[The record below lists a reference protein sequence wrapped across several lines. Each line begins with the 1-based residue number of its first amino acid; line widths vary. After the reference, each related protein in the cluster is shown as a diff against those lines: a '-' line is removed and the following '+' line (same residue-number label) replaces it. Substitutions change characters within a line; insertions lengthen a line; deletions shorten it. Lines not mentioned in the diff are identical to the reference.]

1 MIGESSTNLGATGSQ
16 FTPVPVARLAD
27 VSLRYGNTVALD
39 SVSLDLP
46 AGCMVGLIG
55 PDGVGKSSLMALIA
69 GSRRIQE
76 GRVEVLG
83 GDMAD
88 ASFRRSVCPRI
99 AYMPQ
104 GLGKNLYPTLS
115 VFENADFFARLFGL
129 ARSEAKRRIA
139 ELLDSIGLGRFPS
152 RPAGKLSG
160 GMKQKLC
167 LVCALIHDPDLLV
180 LDEPT
185 TGVDPLSRRQF
196 WELVDRIRADR
207 PGMSVLVSTAY
218 MEEAARF
225 DHLVAMFAGKVV
237 GTGTPAELQARTGTQ
252 TLEEAFIALLPEEM
266 RQGHK
271 EVVVPPL
278 PPGDQEVIIESQG
291 LTQRFGDFV
300 AVDHVSMQIQRGEI
314 FGFLGA
320 NGCGKSTTMKML
332 CGLLPPT
339 EGKAWLLGQPV
350 DANDVNV
357 RRNIGYMS
365 QAFSLYSEL
374 TVRQNLVLHAQLF
387 DVPKHEIPE
396 RVEETAA
403 RFGLDEIME
412 ALPDSLPLGQR
423 QRLQLAVALI
433 HKPALLLLDEPTSG
447 VDPIARDGFW
457 EYLIELSRKDKVTI
471 FITTH
476 FMNEAMRCDRIS
488 LMNAGKMLVVDSPA
502 GVIQRRHAETLS
514 DAFIGYLEDAQR
526 EKGDAPGPAAK
537 KSEAD
542 APAASGHG
550 PTGASSRF
558 SLQRMLACTHREVME
573 LSRDPI
579 RVTMA
584 ALGSVILMIIMG
596 YGISLDVEHLKYAV
610 LDRDQTTVSR
620 DYAINIAG
628 STRYFI
634 EQPPLTSYDE
644 LDRRMKSGE
653 LSMVLEIPP
662 GFGRDIERQMN
673 VVTSA
678 ASTEEQLGRGGKEQG
693 KGAPALGV
701 WVDGSMPQRGETI
714 RGYVQGIHLLFL
726 QDAARRQLGVR
737 QQLGLGQRQL
747 VTPASIE
754 LRYRYNPDVK
764 SLVAMVPAVIPILL
778 LLIPAMLATLSV
790 VREKDLG
797 SIINFYV
804 TPTSRL
810 EFLLGKQLCYVA
822 LGFLNFLL
830 LAALAVTLFDV
841 PMKGNF
847 WTAAVGA
854 LLYVGCSTGIG
865 IFVSTLTRTQV
876 AALFATAVFTLIPAC
891 NFSGLTDPV
900 SSLEGFGRL
909 VGNVYP
915 TSFFITISRGTF
927 NKALGFDG
935 LYGSFIPLLIAIP
948 VLTGLSAAFL
958 KKQEN

>member
-1 MIGESSTNLGATGSQ
+1 M
-16 FTPVPVARLAD
+16 
-27 VSLRYGNTVALD
+27 
-39 SVSLDLP
+39 
-46 AGCMVGLIG
+46 IG
-55 PDGVGKSSLMALIA
+55 PDGVGKSSLLALVA
-69 GSRRIQE
+69 GARKIQQ
-76 GRVEVLG
+76 GQVEVLG

-88 ASFRRSVCPRI
+88 ADFRRAACPRI

-115 VFENADFFARLFGL
+115 VFENSDFFARLFGL
-129 ARSEAKRRIA
+129 SRGEAKRRIA
-139 ELLDSIGLGRFPS
+139 ELLDSIGLGRFPT

-167 LVCALIHDPDLLV
+167 LVCALIHDPDLLI

-196 WELVDRIRADR
+196 WELIDRIRADR

-225 DHLVAMFAGKVV
+225 DWLVAMFAGKVV
-237 GTGTPAELQARTGTQ
+237 GTGTPAELPARTGTRS
-252 TLEEAFIALLPEEM
+252 LEEAFIALLPEEM
-266 RQGHK
+266 RRGHK
-271 EVVVPPL
+271 EVVVPPR
-278 PPGDQEVIIESQG
+278 PPGEQEVIIESHD

-300 AVDHVSMQIQRGEI
+300 AVDHVNMKIERGEI

-339 EGKAWLLGQPV
+339 SGQAWLLGQPV
-350 DANDVNV
+350 DANDINV

-365 QAFSLYSEL
+365 QAFSLYTEL

-387 DVPKHEIPE
+387 DVPKAEIPQ

-433 HKPALLLLDEPTSG
+433 HKPTLLLLDEPTSG
-447 VDPIARDGFW
+447 VDPVARDVFW

-488 LMNAGKMLVVDSPA
+488 LMNAGKVLVVDTPA
-502 GVIQRRHAETLS
+502 GVIQSRHAATLS
-514 DAFIGYLEDAQR
+514 DAFIGYLEDAQ
-526 EKGDAPGPAAK
+526 KAQGDAP
-537 KSEAD
+537 
-542 APAASGHG
+542 APAAQKAQ
-550 PTGASSRF
+550 PVEAGAAAEPHHTQAPARSWF
-558 SLQRMLACTHREVME
+558 SIGRMLACSHREAME

-579 RVTMA
+579 RLTMA
-584 ALGSVILMIIMG
+584 GLGSVILMIIMG

-610 LDRDQTTVSR
+610 LDRDQTGISR
-620 DYAINIAG
+620 DYATNIAG
-628 STRYFI
+628 SSRYFT
-634 EQPPLTSYDE
+634 ERQPVSSYEE

-653 LSMVLEIPP
+653 LSMVIEFPP
-662 GFGRDIERQMN
+662 GFGRDVDRQLN
-673 VVTSA
+673 GVITATS
-678 ASTEEQLGRGGKEQG
+678 SGGLSGRRGDREQG
-693 KGAPALGV
+693 KALAVGV
-701 WVDGSMPQRGETI
+701 WIDGSMPQRAETI
-714 RGYVQGIHLLFL
+714 RGYVNGMHIQWL
-726 QDAARRQLGVR
+726 QDVSRRQLGVR
-737 QQLGLGQRQL
+737 QQLGLGQRLL
-747 VTPASIE
+747 VMPASVE

-764 SLVAMVPAVIPILL
+764 SLVAMVPAVIPLLL

-804 TPTSRL
+804 TPTTRL
-810 EFLLGKQLCYVA
+810 EFLLGKQLAYVI

-830 LAALAVTLFDV
+830 LALLAVTLFDV
-841 PMKGNF
+841 PMKGDF
-847 WTAAVGA
+847 WTAAAGA

-865 IFVSTLTRTQV
+865 ILVSTLTRTQV

-915 TSFFITISRGTF
+915 TSFFITVSRGTF
-927 NKALGFDG
+927 NKALGIDG

-948 VLTGLSAAFL
+948 VLIGLSAVFL
-958 KKQEN
+958 KKQET